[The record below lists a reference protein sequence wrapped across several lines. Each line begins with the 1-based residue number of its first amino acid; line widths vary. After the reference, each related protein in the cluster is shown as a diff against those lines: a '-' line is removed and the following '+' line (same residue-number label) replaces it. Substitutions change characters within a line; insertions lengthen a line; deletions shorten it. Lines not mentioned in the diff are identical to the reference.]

1 MGNKE
6 VVDIVVLI
14 DKSASMGGM
23 EEETIGAF
31 NAFLKEQKQVEGE
44 ALLTLV
50 LFDHEKECIHFR
62 EPLDNI
68 ENLTPNIYHVRGNTS
83 LYDCIGSVIET
94 MEFATKSNHVI
105 FLIQSDGQENT
116 SRLYSSSHV
125 TRLIKNA
132 EKSGWEFQF
141 IGTGIDAIVEGNKF
155 GLRSNSCLSVAKNDI
170 GFQEYGTTINCCT
183 TDYRE
188 RVKPGL

>member
-1 MGNKE
+1 MSNKD

-31 NAFLKEQKQVEGE
+31 NAFLKEQKQVDGN

-50 LFDHEKECIHFR
+50 LFDHEKECLHFR
-62 EPLDNI
+62 EHLENI
-68 ENLTPNIYHVRGNTS
+68 ENLTTNTYSVRGNTS

-94 MEFATKSNHVI
+94 MLFSTKSNNVI

-116 SRLYSSSHV
+116 SKLYSSSHV
-125 TRLIKNA
+125 TRLIKDC
-132 EKSGWEFQF
+132 EKLGWEFQF
-141 IGTGIDAIVEGNKF
+141 IGTGIDAIAEGSKF
-155 GLRSNSCLSVAKNDI
+155 GMKATACLSVAKSDI
-170 GFQEYGTTINCCT
+170 GFQEYSTTIDCCT
-183 TDYRE
+183 KAYRA
-188 RVKPGL
+188 KQA